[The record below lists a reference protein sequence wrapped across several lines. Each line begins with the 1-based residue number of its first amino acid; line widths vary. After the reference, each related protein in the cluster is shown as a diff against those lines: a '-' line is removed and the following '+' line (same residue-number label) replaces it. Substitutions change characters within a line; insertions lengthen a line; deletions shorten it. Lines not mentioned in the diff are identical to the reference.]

1 MYLGHISGVC
11 KVGGKGKGNRVV
23 LVASSALSTFFLLLL
38 VDVWEWKAIE
48 QEVYDAGGWL
58 LKRTYFDVL
67 HFLIIISHLVC

>member
-1 MYLGHISGVC
+1 MS
-11 KVGGKGKGNRVV
+11 KVGGKGKGNRV

-38 VDVWEWKAIE
+38 VGVWEWKAIE